1 MHKCFRGIA
10 ILQEDSFMKK
20 YDMIIVGSGSGLMVM
35 EAALNAG
42 LSCAVVEK
50 SKFGG
55 TCLTKGCIP
64 SKMLVYPADLLREA
78 SDAKRIGLTFT
89 PPETDWDLVA
99 HRMWKQINQSE
110 QIRESLLKTE
120 GLDVYQGTAA
130 FTGEHTM
137 IITYEDGRPA
147 EELDAGRI
155 VIAAGARSSVPPV
168 PGLEDTGY
176 ITSETFFGER
186 FPARPWKSLII
197 IGGGA
202 IGAEFAHIFS
212 SFGTKVTVVEMK
224 PHIIPTEEEEISLFV
239 EKQFRNNGITVNSNT
254 KIISASRSGTEKA
267 MSVEDMSTGE
277 KKTIKAEEIF
287 VASGVRSNGDLLH
300 LPKAGVKTD
309 SRGYIETDQY
319 LQTSK
324 RHIYAIGDINGKYQ
338 LRHKANYEAGILID
352 NLFGQGEMKQAK
364 YDATPWAIFTWPQVG
379 HVGLT
384 ERQAKEKGLRVWVG
398 RNFYSDIAGGIAMGY
413 SRHGED
419 NGFVKI
425 IAGEDQKILGVHAVG
440 PYAAILVQPFVY
452 LMNAGYQCEC
462 VSDGEGV
469 KPSLG
474 GLIRSVCPQI
484 GTFLPLNDSM
494 VIHPSMSELAA
505 WALEGIDWSREQ

>member
-1 MHKCFRGIA
+1 
-10 ILQEDSFMKK
+10 MKK

-42 LSCAVVEK
+42 LSCAVIEK

-89 PPETDWDLVA
+89 PPETDWGRVA

-110 QIRESLLKTE
+110 QIKESLLKTE

-130 FTGEHTM
+130 FTGKRTM
-137 IITYEDGRPA
+137 IVTFDDGKQS
-147 EELDAGRI
+147 EELEAGLI

-168 PGLEDTGY
+168 PGLEDAGY
-176 ITSETFFGER
+176 ITSETFFGES
-186 FPARPWKSLII
+186 FPERPWKSLII

-224 PHIIPTEEEEISLFV
+224 PHIIPTEEDEISLFV
-239 EKQFRNNGITVNSNT
+239 EKQFRNNGITVLTNT
-254 KIISASRSGTEKA
+254 KIISASRSGAEKA
-267 MSVEDMSTGE
+267 VTVEDISTGE
-277 KKTIKAEEIF
+277 KRTIAAAEIF
-287 VASGVRSNGDLLH
+287 IASGVRSNGDLLQ
-300 LPKAGVKTD
+300 LQKAGVKTD
-309 SRGYIETDQY
+309 SRGYVETNEY
-319 LQTSK
+319 LQTSNE
-324 RHIYAIGDINGKYQ
+324 HVFAIGDINGKFQ
-338 LRHKANYEAGILID
+338 FRHKANYEAGILSG
-352 NLFGQGEMKQAK
+352 NLFGQGEKKQAK

-384 ERQAKEKGLRVWVG
+384 ERQAKEKGLRIWVG

-425 IAGEDQKILGVHAVG
+425 IAGEDQKIIGVHAAG

-452 LMNAGYQCEC
+452 LMNAGYHCEC
-462 VSDGEGV
+462 VSGGDSVRPGRA
-469 KPSLG
+469 

-484 GTFLPLNDSM
+484 GTFLPLEDSM

-505 WALEGIDWSREQ
+505 WALEDIDWSREE

>member
-1 MHKCFRGIA
+1 
-10 ILQEDSFMKK
+10 MKK
-20 YDMIIVGSGSGLMVM
+20 YDMVIVGSGSGLMVM

-42 LSCAVVEK
+42 LTCAVVEK

-64 SKMLVYPADLLREA
+64 SKILVYPADLLREA
-78 SDAKRIGLTFT
+78 SDAKRIGITFPT
-89 PPETDWDLVA
+89 PSTDWNRVA
-99 HRMWKQINQSE
+99 YRMWKQINNSE
-110 QIRESLLKTE
+110 QIRESMLKTE
-120 GLDVYQGTAA
+120 GLGVYQGTAS

-137 IITYEDGRPA
+137 RITYEDGKQA
-147 EELDAGRI
+147 EELEADRF
-155 VIAAGARSSVPPV
+155 VIAAGARSSIPPV
-168 PGLEDTGY
+168 KGLEDTGY

-186 FPARPWKSLII
+186 FPQRPWSSLII

-239 EKQFRNNGITVNSNT
+239 EKQFRNNGITVLSNT
-254 KIISASRSGTEKA
+254 KILSASRSGAEKTVT
-267 MSVEDMSTGE
+267 VEDISTGE
-277 KKTIKAEEIF
+277 KQTLAAEEIF
-287 VASGVRSNGDLLH
+287 VASGVRSNGDLMH
-300 LPKAGVKTD
+300 LQKAGVNTD
-309 SRGYIETDQY
+309 SRGYIETDEY
-319 LQTSK
+319 MQTSK
-324 RHIYAIGDINGKYQ
+324 EHIYAIGDINGKFQ
-338 LRHKANYEAGILID
+338 FRHKANYEAGILIH
-352 NLFGQGEMKQAK
+352 NLFGRGDKKQAI

-384 ERQAKEKGLRVWVG
+384 ERQAKEKGLRIWVG
-398 RNFYSDIAGGIAMGY
+398 RNYYSDVAGGIAMGY

-425 IAGEDQKILGVHAVG
+425 IAGEDQKIIGVHVVG

-462 VSDGEGV
+462 QIGGESV
-469 KPSLG
+469 KPGRG

-484 GTFLPLNDSM
+484 GTFLPLEDSM

-505 WALEGIDWSREQ
+505 WALEDIDWTREEQ